1 MVKKIL
7 KSLGVVLLLLLVYA
21 AVQSV
26 LSIAGIVLSLL
37 YCTSSGLLEGNI
49 LDLMQ
54 QKISSFPAEAQA
66 AYATGMAIAL
76 FLSTIVMLVVIH
88 ASGLYRIKLFSKPSI
103 GAKPLL
109 YSTVLV
115 FVSIFALNIVA
126 AWMSLE
132 DNLEQEFNLLS
143 RDIVGALTISVFAP
157 ILEEVMFR
165 GAIQGYIMRKTG
177 KPWLSILLASL
188 VFGIFHMNPVQIAY
202 ASMLGV
208 VLGWIYYRT
217 GSLLSVIVG
226 HVLNNSM
233 ATIVML
239 ALSDVD
245 VSAAQSVSSEI
256 FSFVFFALLS
266 LFFAWKLNRSL
277 PPAGKRDACVDL
289 ETVN

>member
-66 AYATGMAIAL
+66 VYATGMATAL

-88 ASGLYRIKLFSKPSI
+88 ASGLYRIKPFSKPSI

-115 FVSIFALNIVA
+115 FASIFALNIVA
-126 AWMSLE
+126 AWMNLA
-132 DNLEQEFNLLS
+132 DNMEQEIGIFQFFQGCVEGIYQMVRQLCDKANGIGQDHIQVIGYRKLP
-143 RDIVGALTISVFAP
+143 GC
-157 ILEEVMFR
+157 
-165 GAIQGYIMRKTG
+165 GIQGIKQT
-177 KPWLSILLASL
+177 
-188 VFGIFHMNPVQIAY
+188 
-202 ASMLGV
+202 V
-208 VLGWIYYRT
+208 VGR
-217 GSLLSVIVG
+217 
-226 HVLNNSM
+226 
-233 ATIVML
+233 
-239 ALSDVD
+239 DP
-245 VSAAQSVSSEI
+245 
-256 FSFVFFALLS
+256 
-266 LFFAWKLNRSL
+266 RSGQL
-277 PPAGKRDACVDL
+277 I
-289 ETVN
+289 